1 MTEDLF
7 TARLADLHL
16 LKHPFYR
23 DWMEGRI
30 TRDQIRDYAC
40 QYYKHVDAF
49 PRYLGA
55 IHSLCENAAWRREI
69 LENLNDEEGVTY
81 GTSHPDLWLQFA
93 EGMGAS
99 KDDVEAAPTRP
110 AIQNVMDTFFRHA
123 RSSFH
128 QGLGALYAYEA
139 QVPEVAESKIEGL
152 CKQYGVTD
160 EKTLQFFEVHKT
172 ADVHHRHVLKG
183 ILDSL
188 PEDQKREAANAAADA
203 AQALWDFLTEVHG
216 VTHCAAAA

>member
-1 MTEDLF
+1 MTTDIFAAQLD
-7 TARLADLHL
+7 ALHL

-23 DWMEGRI
+23 DWMEGKI
-30 TRDQIRDYAC
+30 TQDQLKDYAC

-55 IHSLCENAAWRREI
+55 IHSNCENAQHRREI

-99 KDDVEAAPTRP
+99 REDAESAEARP
-110 AIQNVMDTFFRHA
+110 AIKNVMDTFFRHA

-128 QGLGALYAYEA
+128 EGLGALYAYEA
-139 QVPEVAESKIEGL
+139 QVPEVAESKIKGL
-152 CKQYGVTD
+152 QEQYGVTD

-172 ADVHHRHVLKG
+172 ADVHHRHVLKN

-188 PEDQKREAANAAADA
+188 PEKQKQEAASAAKEA
-203 AQALWDFLTEVHG
+203 ATALWDFLSDVHG
-216 VTHCAAAA
+216 DRQMAAA